1 MIYTYKGLDVL
12 YPVSELNTHYL
23 DRIILT
29 MSKALK
35 DYKRVH
41 ALRLDLRLPVSDS
54 DSEKN
59 ILRRDEF
66 LNNTFDQ
73 KNIIKR
79 FFESLKAKIK
89 AQEKRMKASEKRVYP
104 CHLRY
109 VWCRE
114 RNKSNNDHYHLVLF
128 FNKDRYFSS
137 GYRDNEESLVR
148 LIIDAWSSALG
159 EYVDNAD
166 RLVQLVYKG
175 THYLDQ
181 NKYDFENKYQALF
194 TRLSYFAKNR
204 TKHYGEGKRCFGTS
218 QG

>member
-1 MIYTYKGLDVL
+1 MMTYTYKGLEVL
-12 YPVSELNTHYL
+12 YPVNELNTHYL

-54 DSEKN
+54 EKD
-59 ILRRDEF
+59 ILRRDEI
-66 LNNTFDQ
+66 LNNTFNQ

-89 AQEKRMKASEKRVYP
+89 AQEKRIKVSGKRIYP

-114 RNKSNNDHYHLVLF
+114 RNKSDNDHYHLVLF

-148 LIIDAWSSALG
+148 LIMDAWSSALG

-204 TKHYGEGKRCFGTS
+204 TKHYDEGKRCFGTS

>member
-1 MIYTYKGLDVL
+1 MMIYTYKGLEVL

-29 MSKALK
+29 MSKVLK

-54 DSEKN
+54 EKD
-59 ILRRDEF
+59 ILRRDEI
-66 LNNTFDQ
+66 LNNTFNQ

-148 LIIDAWSSALG
+148 LIMDAWSSALG

>member
-1 MIYTYKGLDVL
+1 MMIYTYKGLEVL

-54 DSEKN
+54 EKD
-59 ILRRDEF
+59 ILRRDEI
-66 LNNTFDQ
+66 LNNTFNQ

-114 RNKSNNDHYHLVLF
+114 RNKSDNDHYHLVLF

-137 GYRDNEESLVR
+137 GYRDNEESLVK
-148 LIIDAWSSALG
+148 LIMDAWSSALG

-175 THYLDQ
+175 THYLNQ

>member
-1 MIYTYKGLDVL
+1 MMIYTYKGLDVL

-54 DSEKN
+54 EKD
-59 ILRRDEF
+59 ILRRDEV
-66 LNNTFDQ
+66 LNNTFNQ

-148 LIIDAWSSALG
+148 LIMDAWSSALG

>member
-1 MIYTYKGLDVL
+1 MMIYTYKGLEVL

-23 DRIILT
+23 DRIIVT

-54 DSEKN
+54 EQEL
-59 ILRRDEF
+59 LRRDEF
-66 LNNTFDQ
+66 LNNTFNQ

-114 RNKSNNDHYHLVLF
+114 RNKSKNDHYHLVLF
-128 FNKDRYFSS
+128 FNKDRYWSS
-137 GYRDNEESLVR
+137 GYKDNEESLAR
-148 LIIDAWSSALG
+148 LIIDAWNSALG
-159 EYVDNAD
+159 EYVDSTD

>member
-1 MIYTYKGLDVL
+1 MMIYTYKGLEVL

-23 DRIILT
+23 DRIIVT

-54 DSEKN
+54 EQEL
-59 ILRRDEF
+59 LRRDEF
-66 LNNTFDQ
+66 LNNTFNQ

-137 GYRDNEESLVR
+137 GYRDNEDSLVR
-148 LIIDAWSSALG
+148 LIMDAWSSALG

>member
-1 MIYTYKGLDVL
+1 MMIYTYKGLEVL

-54 DSEKN
+54 EKD
-59 ILRRDEF
+59 ILRRDEV
-66 LNNTFDQ
+66 LNNTFNQ

-89 AQEKRMKASEKRVYP
+89 AQEKRMKASEKRIYP

-148 LIIDAWSSALG
+148 LIMDAWSSALG

-204 TKHYGEGKRCFGTS
+204 TKHYDEGKRCFGTS

>member
-1 MIYTYKGLDVL
+1 MMTYTYKGLEVL

-54 DSEKN
+54 EKD
-59 ILRRDEF
+59 ILRRDEI
-66 LNNTFDQ
+66 LNNTFNQ

-104 CHLRY
+104 CYLRY

-114 RNKSNNDHYHLVLF
+114 RNKSDNDHYHLVLF
-128 FNKDRYFSS
+128 FNKDRYWSS
-137 GYRDNEESLVR
+137 GYKDNKESLVR
-148 LIIDAWSSALG
+148 LIMDAWNSALG

-181 NKYDFENKYQALF
+181 NKSDFENKYQALF

>member
-1 MIYTYKGLDVL
+1 MIYTYKGLEVL

-23 DRIILT
+23 DRIIVT

-41 ALRLDLRLPVSDS
+41 ALRLDLRLPVSDREQ
-54 DSEKN
+54 DL
-59 ILRRDEF
+59 LRRDEF
-66 LNNTFDQ
+66 LNNTFNQ

-148 LIIDAWSSALG
+148 LIMDAWSSALG

>member
-1 MIYTYKGLDVL
+1 MMIYTYKGLEVL

-54 DSEKN
+54 EKD
-59 ILRRDEF
+59 ILRRDEV
-66 LNNTFDQ
+66 LNNTFNQ

-89 AQEKRMKASEKRVYP
+89 AQEKRMKVSGKRIYP

-114 RNKSNNDHYHLVLF
+114 RNKSTNDHYHLVLF

-148 LIIDAWSSALG
+148 LIMDAWSSALG

-166 RLVQLVYKG
+166 RLAQLVYKG

-204 TKHYGEGKRCFGTS
+204 TKHYDEGKRCFGTS

>member
-1 MIYTYKGLDVL
+1 MIYTYRGLDVL

-41 ALRLDLRLPVSDS
+41 ALRLDLRLPVS

-148 LIIDAWSSALG
+148 LIMDAWSSALG

>member
-1 MIYTYKGLDVL
+1 MMIYTYKGLDIL

-41 ALRLDLRLPVSDS
+41 ALRLDLRLPVS

-148 LIIDAWSSALG
+148 LIMDAWSSALG

-166 RLVQLVYKG
+166 RLVQIVYKG

>member
-1 MIYTYKGLDVL
+1 MIYTYKGLEVL

-54 DSEKN
+54 EKD
-59 ILRRDEF
+59 ILRRDEI
-66 LNNTFDQ
+66 LNNTFNQ

-89 AQEKRMKASEKRVYP
+89 AQEKRMKVSEERVYP

-114 RNKSNNDHYHLVLF
+114 RNKSNNDHYHLVLL

-148 LIIDAWSSALG
+148 LIMGAWSSALG

-204 TKHYGEGKRCFGTS
+204 TKHYDEGKRCFGTS

>member
-1 MIYTYKGLDVL
+1 MIYTYKGLEVL

-54 DSEKN
+54 EKY
-59 ILRRDEF
+59 ILRRDEV
-66 LNNTFDQ
+66 LNNTFNQ

-148 LIIDAWSSALG
+148 LIMDAWSSALG

-204 TKHYGEGKRCFGTS
+204 TKHYDEGKRCFGTS

>member
-1 MIYTYKGLDVL
+1 MMIYTYRGLDVL

-41 ALRLDLRLPVSDS
+41 ALRLDLRLPVS

-114 RNKSNNDHYHLVLF
+114 RNKSNNDHYHLVLL

-148 LIIDAWSSALG
+148 LIMGAWSSALG

>member
-1 MIYTYKGLDVL
+1 MMIYTYKGLEVL

-41 ALRLDLRLPVSDS
+41 ALRLDLRLPVSDT
-54 DSEKN
+54 EKD
-59 ILRRDEF
+59 ILRRDEV
-66 LNNTFDQ
+66 LNNTFNQ

-114 RNKSNNDHYHLVLF
+114 RNKSDNDHYHLVLF

-148 LIIDAWSSALG
+148 LIMDAWSSALG

>member
-1 MIYTYKGLDVL
+1 MMIYTYKGLEVL

-29 MSKALK
+29 MSKVLK

-54 DSEKN
+54 EKD
-59 ILRRDEF
+59 ILRRDEI
-66 LNNTFDQ
+66 LNNTFNQ

-148 LIIDAWSSALG
+148 LIMDAWSSALG

-204 TKHYGEGKRCFGTS
+204 TKHYDEGKRCFGTS

>member
-1 MIYTYKGLDVL
+1 MMIYTYKGLEVL

-23 DRIILT
+23 DRIIVT

-41 ALRLDLRLPVSDS
+41 ALRLDLRLPVS

-148 LIIDAWSSALG
+148 LIMDAWSSALG

>member
-1 MIYTYKGLDVL
+1 MIYTYKGLEVL

-41 ALRLDLRLPVSDS
+41 ALRLDLRLPVS

-148 LIIDAWSSALG
+148 LIMDAWSSALG

>member
-1 MIYTYKGLDVL
+1 MMTYTYKGLEVL

-54 DSEKN
+54 EKD
-59 ILRRDEF
+59 ILRRDEI
-66 LNNTFDQ
+66 LNNTFNQ

-89 AQEKRMKASEKRVYP
+89 AQEKRIKVSGKRIYP

-114 RNKSNNDHYHLVLF
+114 RNKSTNDHYHLVLF

-148 LIIDAWSSALG
+148 LILDAWSSALG

>member
-1 MIYTYKGLDVL
+1 
-12 YPVSELNTHYL
+12 
-23 DRIILT
+23 

-54 DSEKN
+54 EKD
-59 ILRRDEF
+59 ILRRDEV
-66 LNNTFDQ
+66 LNNTFNQ

-89 AQEKRMKASEKRVYP
+89 AQEKRMKASEKRIYP

-148 LIIDAWSSALG
+148 LIMDAWSSALG

-166 RLVQLVYKG
+166 SLVQLVYKG

-204 TKHYGEGKRCFGTS
+204 TKHYDEGKRCFGTS

>member
-1 MIYTYKGLDVL
+1 MMIYTYQGLEVF

-23 DRIILT
+23 DRIIVT

-54 DSEKN
+54 EQEL
-59 ILRRDEF
+59 LRRDEF
-66 LNNTFDQ
+66 LNNTFNQ

-148 LIIDAWSSALG
+148 LIMDAWSSALG

>member
-1 MIYTYKGLDVL
+1 MIYTYKGLEVL
-12 YPVSELNTHYL
+12 YPVSEINTHYL

-41 ALRLDLRLPVSDS
+41 ALRLDLRLLVS
-54 DSEKN
+54 DSEKD
-59 ILRRDEF
+59 ILRRDEV
-66 LNNTFDQ
+66 LNNTFNQ

-89 AQEKRMKASEKRVYP
+89 AQEKRMKVSGKRIYP

-114 RNKSNNDHYHLVLF
+114 RNKSTNDHYHLVLF

-148 LIIDAWSSALG
+148 LIMDAWSSALG

-204 TKHYGEGKRCFGTS
+204 TKHYDEGKRCFGTS

>member
-1 MIYTYKGLDVL
+1 MMIYTYKGLEVL
-12 YPVSELNTHYL
+12 YPVSEINTHYL

-54 DSEKN
+54 EKD
-59 ILRRDEF
+59 ILRRDEV
-66 LNNTFDQ
+66 LNNTFNQ

-89 AQEKRMKASEKRVYP
+89 AQEKRMKVSGKRIYP

-114 RNKSNNDHYHLVLF
+114 RNKSTNDHYHLVLF

-148 LIIDAWSSALG
+148 LIMDAWSSALG

-204 TKHYGEGKRCFGTS
+204 TKHYDEGKRCFGTS

>member
-1 MIYTYKGLDVL
+1 MIYTYKGLEVL

-23 DRIILT
+23 DRIIVT

-41 ALRLDLRLPVSDS
+41 ALRLDLRLPVS

-148 LIIDAWSSALG
+148 LIMDAWSSALG

>member
-1 MIYTYKGLDVL
+1 MMIYTYRGLDVL

-41 ALRLDLRLPVSDS
+41 ALRLDLRLPVS

-148 LIIDAWSSALG
+148 LIMDAWSSALG

>member
-1 MIYTYKGLDVL
+1 MMIYTYKGLEVL

-54 DSEKN
+54 EKD
-59 ILRRDEF
+59 ILRRDEI
-66 LNNTFDQ
+66 LNNTFNQ

-148 LIIDAWSSALG
+148 LIMDAWSSALG

-204 TKHYGEGKRCFGTS
+204 TKHYDEGKRCFGTS